1 MSYFNWDQPNPE
13 HILEYVKS
21 HRKQGIASLDI
32 LRKGLHFLDAW
43 NTQVG
48 WELLCDLVKRHG
60 ELLEIIG
67 GVDEVQLPVRIEYKI
82 LTELIHKWAAKI
94 AKYESTLRE
103 VNGKIEKTN

>member
-1 MSYFNWDQPNPE
+1 MSYFNWDQPNPDQ
-13 HILEYVKS
+13 ILEYVKT

-43 NTQVG
+43 NTPVG
-48 WELLCDLVKRHG
+48 WELLCDLVKRHS
-60 ELLEIIG
+60 ELLEIVA
-67 GVDEVQLPVRIEYKI
+67 GVEETSQLVRIEYKI

-103 VNGKIEKTN
+103 VNGKTEKAN